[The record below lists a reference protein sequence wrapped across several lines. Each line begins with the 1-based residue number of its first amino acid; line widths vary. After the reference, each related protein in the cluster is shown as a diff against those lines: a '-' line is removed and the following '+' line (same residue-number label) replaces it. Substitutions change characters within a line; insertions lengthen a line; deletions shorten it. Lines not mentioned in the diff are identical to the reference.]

1 MMQPRKQNYQ
11 VLDIENW
18 HCDVWIE
25 NEVDWVRTLIL
36 STLHSARQKMEM
48 DSANYFLFVL
58 WKNTLPKEYF
68 NMLLCL
74 TVKFKFMMKVGWC
87 NHEAKNLHGKPIIFS
102 PNFTEVL
109 LFIQHSHTLFF
120 YSFPL
125 SLLKAHQKQWKER
138 NFLLAF
144 RKWLLFLYF
153 MMVDERRGLGIM
165 RTRVWFAW
173 QFDRHGS
180 RKIASKTHIEMLAAN
195 NIHNKQPQFF

>member
-1 MMQPRKQNYQ
+1 MTSELKKKSIGY
-11 VLDIENW
+11 
-18 HCDVWIE
+18 
-25 NEVDWVRTLIL
+25 
-36 STLHSARQKMEM
+36 
-48 DSANYFLFVL
+48 VL
-58 WKNTLPKEYF
+58 WFCPHYTQQDKKWRRISKKITSKLFSFCPLKKHILPKEYF
-68 NMLLCL
+68 NLLLCL

-144 RKWLLFLYF
+144 RKWVLFLYF

-180 RKIASKTHIEMLAAN
+180 WKIASKTHIEMLAAN
-195 NIHNKQPQFF
+195 NIHNKQTQFF

>member
-1 MMQPRKQNYQ
+1 
-11 VLDIENW
+11 
-18 HCDVWIE
+18 
-25 NEVDWVRTLIL
+25 
-36 STLHSARQKMEM
+36 
-48 DSANYFLFVL
+48 
-58 WKNTLPKEYF
+58 
-68 NMLLCL
+68 
-74 TVKFKFMMKVGWC
+74 MMKVGWC

-144 RKWLLFLYF
+144 RKWVLFLYF

-180 RKIASKTHIEMLAAN
+180 WKIASKTHIEMLAAN
-195 NIHNKQPQFF
+195 NIHNKQTQFFSNWSFYAKWHNTNQDFFKKFSISSSIFERFSGM

>member
-1 MMQPRKQNYQ
+1 
-11 VLDIENW
+11 
-18 HCDVWIE
+18 
-25 NEVDWVRTLIL
+25 
-36 STLHSARQKMEM
+36 
-48 DSANYFLFVL
+48 
-58 WKNTLPKEYF
+58 
-68 NMLLCL
+68 MLLCL
-74 TVKFKFMMKVGWC
+74 TVKFLKFMMKVGWC

-144 RKWLLFLYF
+144 RKWVLFLYF

-180 RKIASKTHIEMLAAN
+180 WKIASKTHFEMLAAN
-195 NIHNKQPQFF
+195 NIHNKQTQFFSNWSFYAKWHNTNQDFFKKFSISSSIFERFSGM